1 MTRPDETPPLAVV
14 VKGWPRLSETF
25 IAQEMAGLE
34 ARGLR
39 LAIWSLRA
47 PTDRRRHPL
56 HETVTAPVAYLPE
69 YLHDAPGRVLR
80 GVLGAMRRPGFGRA
94 ARLWLADLRR
104 DRTRNRVRRFG
115 QACVLAVELPTGT
128 RALYAHFLHTP
139 ASVARYAAAILGIP
153 WAVSAHAKDIWTSP
167 DWEKREKLSAASGG
181 AAFAVTCT
189 AAGAAHLAALADAP
203 GRVALA
209 YHGLDLTRFPPP
221 PPARPPRDGTG
232 GPVSILSVGRL
243 VEKKGTDRLLQAL
256 ALLPPGLDW
265 RLTHI
270 GGGDL
275 ARPMAALAERLGIAG
290 RVVWAGARTQPE
302 VIAAMRAA
310 DIFALPVRVAAD
322 GDRDG
327 LPNVLMEAASQALP
341 ILATPAAAI
350 PEFLRDGVEA
360 TLAPDDPPAFAAALA
375 ALIADPARR
384 ARQAE
389 AALARLRA
397 DFGAAAGLDLIAAR
411 LRALA

>member
-153 WAVSAHAKDIWTSP
+153 WAVSAHA
-167 DWEKREKLSAASGG
+167 
-181 AAFAVTCT
+181 
-189 AAGAAHLAALADAP
+189 
-203 GRVALA
+203 
-209 YHGLDLTRFPPP
+209 
-221 PPARPPRDGTG
+221 
-232 GPVSILSVGRL
+232 
-243 VEKKGTDRLLQAL
+243 
-256 ALLPPGLDW
+256 
-265 RLTHI
+265 
-270 GGGDL
+270 
-275 ARPMAALAERLGIAG
+275 
-290 RVVWAGARTQPE
+290 
-302 VIAAMRAA
+302 
-310 DIFALPVRVAAD
+310 
-322 GDRDG
+322 
-327 LPNVLMEAASQALP
+327 
-341 ILATPAAAI
+341 
-350 PEFLRDGVEA
+350 
-360 TLAPDDPPAFAAALA
+360 
-375 ALIADPARR
+375 
-384 ARQAE
+384 
-389 AALARLRA
+389 
-397 DFGAAAGLDLIAAR
+397 
-411 LRALA
+411 